1 MSSTVYYSLFFYVSP
16 FLLGNWWWWLIFHS
30 KTQRGIVDA
39 AMASCRHAP
48 NIHNIRPRISV
59 ELPPHTEYHHHL
71 QLNTEN
77 HSIRPKQHHGPRSS
91 SLHVRPAVC
100 RLRPS
105 PNPDKIPNGSEI
117 RRHLDSSNQPS
128 CKYVDKPHLHSTDLT
143 IKSHTSRRNSS
154 GRHPPR
160 NRLSRL
166 RVRPAISQEISLQK
180 SLWLIPG
187 SSG

>member
-1 MSSTVYYSLFFYVSP
+1 MIFP
-16 FLLGNWWWWLIFHS
+16 CEPQLGN
-30 KTQRGIVDA
+30 VDA
-39 AMASCRHAP
+39 VVSSCRHTAKDLWYKVKGVLVAYYFP
-48 NIHNIRPRISV
+48 FSCTKYS
-59 ELPPHTEYHHHL
+59 LSTL
-71 QLNTEN
+71 QYRESFNKDIKN
-77 HSIRPKQHHGPRSS
+77 HHGPRSP

-100 RLRPS
+100 RFRPS
-105 PNPDKIPNGSEI
+105 SDTDKIPNGSEI
-117 RRHLDSSNQPS
+117 RRHINSSNQLS
-128 CKYVDKPHLHSTDLT
+128 CKYVDKPHLHATDLT

-166 RVRPAISQEISLQK
+166 RVRPAISQEISLQE